1 MIPNFGSVLGASQC
15 LSILKGHIANK
26 EKQLEASHKLPIIL
40 WGLLALLE
48 EFSLEFSSL
57 HTFASHKDNYLLK
70 SVSLEFESLHT
81 LHPPKTH
88 YLLLVVMLLLHTQYS
103 PTSCLSLVAPLFVV
117 CVYCSFTLCLQTT
130 NPWNQVTYVEELW

>member
-1 MIPNFGSVLGASQC
+1 MVKLKWVKCSFGYPWKCFYSELHSTLEDEMIPNFGSVLCASQC

-70 SVSLEFESLHT
+70 SVSLEFESLCT
-81 LHPPKTH
+81 LHPTKTH
-88 YLLLVVMLLLHTQYS
+88 YLLLVVMLLLHT
-103 PTSCLSLVAPLFVV
+103 
-117 CVYCSFTLCLQTT
+117 
-130 NPWNQVTYVEELW
+130 